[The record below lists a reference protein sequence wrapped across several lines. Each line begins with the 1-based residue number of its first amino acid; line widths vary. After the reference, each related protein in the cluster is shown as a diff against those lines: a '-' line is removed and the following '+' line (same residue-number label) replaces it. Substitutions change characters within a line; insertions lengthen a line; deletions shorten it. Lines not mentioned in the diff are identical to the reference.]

1 MKLSSL
7 NPITVEVVRNG
18 LAHIA
23 NEMATVLRKTAYN
36 MMIYEVRDYCVGIVD
51 PDGNIL
57 SQNFGA
63 LPIFLADLG
72 PAILDGV
79 RMHGRD
85 GFKPGDVLIM
95 NHPYVCGQHLN
106 NVVVYTPFFHQAE
119 LVAFLAVR
127 AHWIDIGGRPVGFG
141 FSGTREVYEEGLQ
154 FRSLKLYR
162 GDEPNQDIFQ
172 IIKDN
177 VRFAESSLG
186 DLRAQIAA
194 CRIGDRGLSELVRR
208 YGLEVFSSCVRE
220 IWRQSETLAREQVA
234 KIKPGEYEA
243 EALFDSDGV
252 NLDTPVP
259 LKVKV
264 IVAGSDMTI
273 DFSEISDQVSGSI
286 NSGESGAVA
295 AARVAFKSLVSP
307 YSPIDEGCFR
317 ALKVVIPAGKILSAT
332 PPSPVGNWSRTLPT
346 VVDLIFRALAPAL
359 PERVAAG
366 HKGDMGG
373 YAFFGLHPKNGRRF
387 LCQTIMGGGWGG
399 RAFEDGENATVSMC
413 QGDVQNAP
421 VEIQEIYY
429 PVLIERQKLRDG
441 SGGAG
446 KYRGGL
452 GIEVCVRVLCDAST
466 NINVERQR
474 TAPWGLFGGECGE
487 KARALVK
494 QAADDEGVWLT
505 KKPNH
510 PLKAGGSVTFYTAGG
525 GGYGA
530 ASERL
535 PELIERDN
543 KLGYVDK
550 GGGRPAGRPSDDSER
565 AKRDSE
571 RA

>member
-1 MKLSSL
+1 MLQSGV

-23 NEMATVLRKTAYN
+23 NEMATVLRKTSYN

-51 PDGNIL
+51 PEGNIL

-72 PAILDGV
+72 PAIVDGV
-79 RMHGRD
+79 RMHGKD
-85 GFKPGDVLIM
+85 GFRPGDVLLM

-106 NVVVYTPFFHQAE
+106 NVVVYTPFFHGGE

-127 AHWIDIGGRPVGFG
+127 AHWIDIGGTRVGFG

-162 GDEPNQDIFQ
+162 GDQPNQDIFQ

-177 VRFAESSLG
+177 VRFAESCLG

-194 CRIGDRGLSELVRR
+194 CRIGDRGLGALVQR
-208 YGLEVFSSCVRE
+208 YGLETFLQAVKA
-220 IWRQSETLAREQVA
+220 IWKQSEKLAREQVA
-234 KIKPGEYEA
+234 RIKPGKYEA
-243 EALFDSDGV
+243 QALFDSDGV
-252 NLDTPVP
+252 DLEKPVP
-259 LKVKV
+259 LKVK
-264 IVAGSDMTI
+264 IEVANSEITI
-273 DFSEISDQVSGSI
+273 DFSEISEQVPGSI

-295 AARVAFKSLVSP
+295 AARVAFKSLVAP

-317 ALKVVIPAGKILSAT
+317 PLKIIIPEGKILSAM
-332 PPSPVGNWSRTLPT
+332 PPAPVGNWSRTLPT
-346 VVDLIFRALAPAL
+346 VIDLILRALAPAM
-359 PERVAAG
+359 PDKIAAG

-373 YAFFGLHPKNGRRF
+373 YAFFGADPKSGRRF

-399 RAFEDGENATVSMC
+399 RAHEDGESATVSMC

-421 VEIQEIYY
+421 VELQEIYY
-429 PVLIERQKLRDG
+429 PVLIEHQRLREG

-446 KYRGGL
+446 QFRGGL
-452 GIEVCVRVLCDAST
+452 GIEIAVRVLCDAFT

-474 TAPWGLFGGECGE
+474 TAPWGLFGGENGAP
-487 KARALVK
+487 ARALVK
-494 QAADDEGVWLT
+494 QSAEDSGVWLT
-505 KKPNH
+505 KKPNY
-510 PLKAGGSVTFYTAGG
+510 PLKQGGSVTFFTAGG
-525 GGYGA
+525 GGYGP
-530 ASERL
+530 SKER
-535 PELIERDN
+535 PCELIERDR
-543 KLGYVDK
+543 KLCYVK
-550 GGGRPAGRPSDDSER
+550 NPP
-565 AKRDSE
+565 
-571 RA
+571 

>member
-1 MKLSSL
+1 MPQPFV
-7 NPITVEVVRNG
+7 NQITVEVVRNG

-23 NEMATVLRKTAYN
+23 NEMATVLRKTSYN

-51 PDGNIL
+51 PEGNIL

-72 PAILDGV
+72 PAIVDGV

-85 GFKPGDVLIM
+85 GFQPGDVLIM

-106 NVVVYTPFFHQAE
+106 NVVVYTPFFHEGE

-127 AHWIDIGGRPVGFG
+127 AHWIDIGGTRVGFG
-141 FSGTREVYEEGLQ
+141 FSGTREIYEEGLQ

-162 GDEPNQDIFQ
+162 GDQPNQDIFQ
-172 IIKDN
+172 IITDN
-177 VRFAESSLG
+177 VRFAESCLG

-194 CRIGDRGLSELVRR
+194 CRVGNRGLGALVNR
-208 YGLEVFSSCVRE
+208 YGLNVFKQCVKT
-220 IWRQSETLAREQVA
+220 IWDQSEGLARKQIA
-234 KIKPGEYEA
+234 GIKPGEYKA
-243 EALFDSDGV
+243 QALFDSDGV
-252 NLDTPVP
+252 DLDRPVP
-259 LKVKV
+259 LKVR
-264 IVAGSDMTI
+264 VAVTADEMII
-273 DFSEISDQVSGSI
+273 DFSDISEQVPGSI

-295 AARVAFKSLVSP
+295 AARVAFKSLVAP

-317 ALKVVIPAGKILSAT
+317 PLKIVIPAGKILSAT
-332 PPSPVGNWSRTLPT
+332 PPAPVGNWSRTLPT
-346 VVDLIFRALAPAL
+346 VIDLILRALAPAL
-359 PERVAAG
+359 PERIAAG

-373 YAFFGLHPKNGRRF
+373 YAFFGTDPKTGRRF

-399 RAFEDGENATVSMC
+399 RAHEDGENATVSMC

-429 PVLIERQKLRDG
+429 PVLIERQCLREG

-446 KYRGGL
+446 KFRGGL
-452 GIEVCVRVLCDAST
+452 GIEVAVRVLCDAFT

-474 TAPWGLFGGECGE
+474 TPPWGLFAGEEGDVA
-487 KARALVK
+487 KALVK
-494 QAADDEGVWLT
+494 QSPDEPGTWLI

-510 PLKAGGSVTFYTAGG
+510 PLKSGGSVTFFTAGG
-525 GGYGA
+525 GGYG
-530 ASERL
+530 SPNERSS
-535 PELIERDN
+535 ELIERDRR
-543 KLGYVDK
+543 LGYMPPK
-550 GGGRPAGRPSDDSER
+550 NER
-565 AKRDSE
+565 
-571 RA
+571 

>member
-1 MKLSSL
+1 MGHPSV

-23 NEMATVLRKTAYN
+23 NEMATVLRKTSYN
-36 MMIYEVRDYCVGIVD
+36 MMIYEVRHYCVGIVD

-72 PAILDGV
+72 PAIVDGV

-85 GFKPGDVLIM
+85 GFQPGDVLIM

-106 NVVVYTPFFHQAE
+106 NVVVYTPFFHDKK

-127 AHWIDIGGRPVGFG
+127 AHWIDIGGVRVGFG

-162 GDEPNQDIFQ
+162 GDQPNQDLFQ
-172 IIKDN
+172 IITDN
-177 VRFAESSLG
+177 VRFAESCLG

-194 CRIGDRGLSELVRR
+194 CRVGDRGLGELVQR
-208 YGLEVFSSCVRE
+208 YGLEVFLRSVE
-220 IWRQSETLAREQVA
+220 TIWRQTEALARDQVA
-234 KIKPGEYEA
+234 RIKPGTYEA

-252 NLDTPVP
+252 NLDRPVP
-259 LKVKV
+259 LNVKV
-264 IVAGSDMTI
+264 EVGGGEMTI
-273 DFSEISDQVSGSI
+273 DFSEISDQVQGSI

-295 AARVAFKSLVSP
+295 AARVAFKSVVAPS
-307 YSPIDEGCFR
+307 SPIDEGCFR
-317 ALKVVIPAGKILSAT
+317 PLKIKIPEGKILSAT
-332 PPSPVGNWSRTLPT
+332 PPAPVGNWSRTLPT
-346 VVDLIFRALAPAL
+346 VIDLILRALAPAM
-359 PERVAAG
+359 PNRVAAG

-373 YAFFGLHPKNGRRF
+373 YAFFGTDPRTGRRF

-399 RAFEDGENATVSMC
+399 RPHEDGENATVSMC

-421 VEIQEIYY
+421 VELQESYY
-429 PVLIERQKLRDG
+429 PVVIERQRLREG

-446 KYRGGL
+446 KFRGGL
-452 GIEVCVRVLCDAST
+452 GIEISVRVLCDAFT

-474 TAPWGLFGGECGE
+474 TAPWGLFKGEDGAAA
-487 KARALVK
+487 KAWVK
-494 QAADDEGVWLT
+494 QSPEDAGEWFT
-505 KKPNH
+505 KKPNY
-510 PLKAGGSVTFYTAGG
+510 PLKKGGSVTFFTAGG
-525 GGYGA
+525 GGYGPPQ
-530 ASERL
+530 ERSCD
-535 PELIERDN
+535 LIERDWR
-543 KLGYVDK
+543 LGYVK
-550 GGGRPAGRPSDDSER
+550 NPP
-565 AKRDSE
+565 
-571 RA
+571 

>member
-1 MKLSSL
+1 MTQTFV

-23 NEMATVLRKTAYN
+23 NEMATVLRKTSYN

-72 PAILDGV
+72 PAIVDGV

-85 GFKPGDVLIM
+85 GFAPGDVLIM

-106 NVVVYTPFFHQAE
+106 NVVVYTPFFHQGE

-127 AHWIDIGGRPVGFG
+127 AHWIDIGGTRVGFG

-162 GDEPNQDIFQ
+162 AGQPNQDILQ
-172 IIKDN
+172 IITDN
-177 VRFAESSLG
+177 VRFAESCLG

-194 CRIGDRGLSELVRR
+194 CRVGDRGLGLLVNR
-208 YGLEVFSSCVRE
+208 YDLDNFLQCVKV
-220 IWRQSETLAREQVA
+220 IWRQSEALARAQIA
-234 KIKPGEYEA
+234 RIKPGRYEA
-243 EALFDSDGV
+243 DALFDSDGV
-252 NLDTPVP
+252 DLERPVP
-259 LKVKV
+259 LKVRV
-264 IVAGSDMTI
+264 EVAGSDMTI
-273 DFSEISDQVSGSI
+273 DFSAISDQVAGSI

-317 ALKVVIPAGKILSAT
+317 SLKVVIPEGKILSAT
-332 PPSPVGNWSRTLPT
+332 PPAPVGNWSRTLPT
-346 VVDLIFRALAPAL
+346 VIDLILKALAPAM
-359 PERVAAG
+359 PERIAAG

-373 YAFFGLHPKNGRRF
+373 YAFFGVNPKTGRRF

-399 RAFEDGENATVSMC
+399 RAREDGENATVSMC
-413 QGDVQNAP
+413 KGDVQNAP
-421 VEIQEIYY
+421 VELQEVSY
-429 PVLIERQKLRDG
+429 PVLIERHQLREG

-446 KYRGGL
+446 KFRGGL
-452 GIEVCVRVLCDAST
+452 GIEICVRVLCDAFT

-474 TAPWGLFGGECGE
+474 TAPWGLFGGERG
-487 KARALVK
+487 KIAKALVK
-494 QAADDEGVWLT
+494 QSPQDCGVWLT
-505 KKPNH
+505 KKPNY
-510 PLKAGGSVTFYTAGG
+510 PLKEGGSVTFFTAGG
-525 GGYGA
+525 GGYGSA
-530 ASERL
+530 CER
-535 PELIERDN
+535 PRELIERDVQ
-543 KLGYVDK
+543 LGYVTN
-550 GGGRPAGRPSDDSER
+550 PP
-565 AKRDSE
+565 
-571 RA
+571 

>member
-1 MKLSSL
+1 MAPASV

-23 NEMATVLRKTAYN
+23 NEMATVLRKTSYN

-51 PDGNIL
+51 PEGNIL

-72 PAILDGV
+72 PAIVDGV

-85 GFKPGDVLIM
+85 GFQPGDVLIM

-106 NVVVYTPFFHQAE
+106 NVVVYTPFFHEGE

-127 AHWIDIGGRPVGFG
+127 AHWIDIGGTRVGFG

-162 GDEPNQDIFQ
+162 GDQPNQDIFQ
-172 IIKDN
+172 IITDN
-177 VRFAESSLG
+177 VRFAESCLG

-194 CRIGDRGLSELVRR
+194 CRVGDRGLGALVKR
-208 YGLEVFSSCVRE
+208 YGLETFLRCVRA
-220 IWRQSETLAREQVA
+220 IWHQSEALAREQVA
-234 KIKPGEYEA
+234 RIKPGKYEA

-252 NLDTPVP
+252 DLDTAVP

-264 IVAGSDMTI
+264 EVAGSEMTI
-273 DFSEISDQVSGSI
+273 DFSEISEQVPGSI

-295 AARVAFKSLVSP
+295 AARVAFKSLVAP

-317 ALKVVIPAGKILSAT
+317 PLKIIIPKGKILSAT
-332 PPSPVGNWSRTLPT
+332 PPAPVGNWSRTLPT
-346 VVDLIFRALAPAL
+346 VIDLILKALAPAM
-359 PERVAAG
+359 PDRVAAG

-373 YAFFGLHPKNGRRF
+373 YAFFGTDPKTGRRF

-399 RAFEDGENATVSMC
+399 RAHEDGENATVSMC

-421 VEIQEIYY
+421 VELQEIYY
-429 PVLIERQKLRDG
+429 PVLIERQRLREG

-446 KYRGGL
+446 KFRGGL
-452 GIEVCVRVLCDAST
+452 GIEVSVRVLCDAFT

-474 TAPWGLFGGECGE
+474 TAPWGLFGGECGATA
-487 KARALVK
+487 KALVK
-494 QAADDEGVWLT
+494 QAPDDPGNLADQETELSIEEERQR
-505 KKPNH
+505 NI
-510 PLKAGGSVTFYTAGG
+510 FY
-525 GGYGA
+525 
-530 ASERL
+530 
-535 PELIERDN
+535 
-543 KLGYVDK
+543 
-550 GGGRPAGRPSDDSER
+550 GGRRRLWHGER
-565 AKRDSE
+565 AGL
-571 RA
+571 RAR